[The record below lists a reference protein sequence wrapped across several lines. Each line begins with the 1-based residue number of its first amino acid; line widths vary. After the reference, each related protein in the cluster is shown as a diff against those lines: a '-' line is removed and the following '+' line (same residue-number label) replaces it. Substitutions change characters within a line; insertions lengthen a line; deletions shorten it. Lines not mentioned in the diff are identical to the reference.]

1 MNVSCSI
8 GAAIFPDHSD
18 NQAVL
23 LRMADDALY
32 RAKQT
37 RNAFQRYSNDMAR
50 STAIGLLAFDAVRR
64 DVGF

>member
-1 MNVSCSI
+1 
-8 GAAIFPDHSD
+8 
-18 NQAVL
+18 
-23 LRMADDALY
+23 MADDALY

-64 DVGF
+64 AINFAHLKGALPTAG